1 MNMSRR
7 SHSRTVFGFARVR
20 HSLLFPNTG
29 WENLQAEPAGL
40 KISPKFL
47 FPRSGPLPPL
57 YFAADPSSPAVEAS
71 STLAPA
77 RMQDL
82 NANLYR
88 KYTDLKVPPPNSSFP
103 SVPYPRPRILPT
115 LPSHFP
121 AFCAAASL
129 RAEAQA
135 ARRWNGEGGGSR
147 HQGDV
152 RR

>member
-1 MNMSRR
+1 MSRR

-47 FPRSGPLPPL
+47 FPRSGPCLRCISPPTPLLPLWKLP
-57 YFAADPSSPAVEAS
+57 APS
-71 STLAPA
+71 PA

-121 AFCAAASL
+121 AFCAAALL

-152 RR
+152 RW